1 MTEVLA
7 VKHWRESPSFD
18 EQDRALFAFCER
30 VTFEPGFLTA
40 ADLQS
45 LRAVGYSERQI
56 LDIVLIC
63 GYRHFIARIA
73 DGAGIELDP
82 VMQAVPDIVTTYSY
96 EDVRGESPLTVAHRR
111 NTGIPP
117 SLAGNTAGPW
127 IATVPDAEVDPAVQS
142 VYQAWQAE
150 AGFVP
155 NLLRALS
162 LHPQALCATDAFRKG
177 VTFGGSGLGKRREHL
192 IALTVADINCS
203 PYFLAWHSELLR
215 QELGA
220 RAAVE
225 RLRNWRDAGLD
236 RAEEQMLSF
245 AEKLTLD
252 EGRMNQSDVDALRA
266 VGFTDPLILDIIVEV
281 AYVNCFTRIANAL
294 GVPVDTA
301 MMQT

>member
-1 MTEVLA
+1 MAEVLA
-7 VKHWRESPSFD
+7 VKHWRERPSFD
-18 EQDRALFAFCER
+18 EQDRALLAFCEK

-40 ADLQS
+40 ADLQL
-45 LRAVGYSERQI
+45 LRAVGYRERQI

-73 DGAGIELDP
+73 DGVGIELDP
-82 VMQAVPDIVTTYSY
+82 VMQVVPDIVTTYSY
-96 EDVRGESPLTVAHRR
+96 EDVGGESPLTVAHRR
-111 NTGIPP
+111 NTGIPS
-117 SLAGNTAGPW
+117 SLTGNTAGPW
-127 IATVPDAEVDPAVQS
+127 ITTVPDAEVDPAAQS

-150 AGFVP
+150 FGFVP

-177 VTFGGSGLGKRREHL
+177 VTFGGSELGRRRENL
-192 IALTVADINCS
+192 IALTVADINRS
-203 PYFLAWHSELLR
+203 RYFLTWHSELLL

-220 RAAVE
+220 REAVE

-236 RAEEQMLSF
+236 WAEEQMLSF

-266 VGFTDPLILDIIVEV
+266 VGFTDPLILDLIAEV
-281 AYVNCFTRIANAL
+281 AYLNCFTRIVNAL